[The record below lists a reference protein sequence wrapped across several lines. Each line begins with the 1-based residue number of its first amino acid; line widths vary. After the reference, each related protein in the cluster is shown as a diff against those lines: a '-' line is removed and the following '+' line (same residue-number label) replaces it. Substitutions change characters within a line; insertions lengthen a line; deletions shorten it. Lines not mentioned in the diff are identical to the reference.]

1 MALII
6 YGSAMSR
13 AYRVIWMAKELGI
26 PYEQVS
32 LDVRKGETRTPE
44 YLKINPNGHIPAIR
58 DGDLILWESMAINLY
73 LAKKH
78 GGPLAP
84 SSPAEEARAIMW
96 SFWAI
101 SELEDPTVTLVQ
113 QSFGMPIEAA
123 RVDRAKDLLK
133 QPLGV
138 LDAALAASPFLLG
151 SRFTV
156 ADLNVA
162 SVVTG
167 LALAKYD
174 LSPWPKLTA
183 WLSGCTARRAFAEAR
198 GAPPA

>member
-13 AYRVIWMAKELGI
+13 SYRVIWMAKELGI
-26 PYEQVS
+26 PYEQLS

-58 DGDLILWESMAINLY
+58 DGDLILWESMAINLS

-101 SELEDPTVTLVQ
+101 SELEDPTVTLIQ
-113 QSFGMPIEAA
+113 QSFGMPIESA

-162 SVVTG
+162 SVVAG

-183 WLSGCTARRAFAEAR
+183 WLSGCTARRAF
-198 GAPPA
+198 